1 MSSWNTCG
9 DVLTATACDADV
21 CACVSASARSVVV
34 DMSELDP
41 ILLYVCLQELQ
52 VLVGNL
58 PNPTAYLC
66 LVPLQFV
73 MCSFGLLFVRF
84 PFSPPPRFFVRIPF
98 PFLVWQE
105 SATLDA
111 VASRVISLLKK
122 TPDASG
128 ACTPGGAL
136 PCRP

>member
-1 MSSWNTCG
+1 M
-9 DVLTATACDADV
+9 TATACDADV

-84 PFSPPPRFFVRIPF
+84 PF

>member
-1 MSSWNTCG
+1 MC
-9 DVLTATACDADV
+9 V
-21 CACVSASARSVVV
+21 CQRQVCRGGHVGVGPHSVVRV
-34 DMSELDP
+34 PPGAAGTGGKLAKPNGIFMP
-41 ILLYVCLQELQ
+41 RTPPVCHVQLWTALRQISF
-52 VLVGNL
+52 L
-58 PNPTAYLC
+58 P
-66 LVPLQFV
+66 
-73 MCSFGLLFVRF
+73 
-84 PFSPPPRFFVRIPF
+84 PPPRFFVRIPF
-98 PFLVWQE
+98 PVLVWQE